1 MPLSGTLNVAPL
13 LDDAPRMS
21 GFGAEPWEI
30 SGVEILHLKLEIG
43 DADMTGALPPALHPT
58 IPPVVLFTVA
68 TYPGSPVGPFSL
80 AQVRVGCRAS
90 ALPRGFLTRAYADS
104 QAACDALAANWGFDC
119 YLGAVKLRRFHDRV
133 IATVADDRGEILR
146 ISLIDPEPISGNDL
160 QYVAGM
166 NLARDADGRPA
177 LVQVDPDYRFH
188 KAERGRP
195 EVGVFDQAAWR
206 AEGVTPVWPVAASW
220 SLADTGF
227 PKIRFVLD
235 PDQPAMVGTRKV
247 G

>member
-1 MPLSGTLNVAPL
+1 MPLSGSLNVAPL
-13 LDDAPRMS
+13 LDASPQLD

-30 SGVEILHLKLEIG
+30 AGVEILHLKFEID
-43 DADMTGALPPALHPT
+43 DADMTSPLPRALHPT
-58 IPPVVLFTVA
+58 IPPVAIFTIA
-68 TYPGSPVGPFSL
+68 TYPESPVGPFAL

-90 ALPRGFLTRAYADS
+90 ALPRGFLTRAYS
-104 QAACDALAANWGFDC
+104 ESPAACQALATNWGYDC
-119 YLGAVKLRRFHDRV
+119 RPGNVKLKRYHDR
-133 IATVADDRGEILR
+133 IIGTVTVDGAEILR
-146 ISLIDPEPISGNDL
+146 VSLIDPEPISGGDV

-166 NLARDADGRPA
+166 NLARDADGRGV

-195 EVGVFDQAAWR
+195 EVAAFDQSAWR

-220 SLADTGF
+220 ALADTGF
-227 PKIRFVLD
+227 PRIRFVLD
-235 PDQPAMVGTRKV
+235 PDQPAITGTRKI